1 MNIIITESQYKYI
14 LLEES
19 TNSIGKTLKELKTF
33 TSRVLKSTEKQ
44 IGLDLEFLITW
55 GTTIGGFIKPIS
67 DFIKDESINIS
78 DTDLFLILSGIILT
92 YFSSNKE
99 YLNKVLL
106 KIKENG
112 LVGVFDKVLS
122 KTENLEK
129 AFLSFI
135 DSLGVSIHKSSNM
148 LAYAFLIPIIPNLY
162 EMSSRSLNPNELNE
176 MVKRI
181 MSFGGISLSG
191 VLIKELIQ
199 GIVKRFSL
207 IK

>member
-148 LAYAFLIPIIPNLY
+148 LAYAFLIPIIPDLY

>member
-19 TNSIGKTLKELKTF
+19 TNSIGKTLKELKSF
-33 TSRVLKSTEKQ
+33 TTKVLKSTEKQ

-55 GTTIGGFIKPIS
+55 GTTIGGFVKPIS

-112 LVGVFDKVLS
+112 LVNLFDKVLS
-122 KTENLEK
+122 KTENLER

-162 EMSSRSLNPNELNE
+162 EMSSRPLNPEE
-176 MVKRI
+176 ISEITKRI
-181 MSFGGISLSG
+181 ISFGSISLSG
-191 VLIKELIQ
+191 ILIKELIQ
-199 GIVKRFSL
+199 NIVKRFKS
-207 IK
+207 

>member
-1 MNIIITESQYKYI
+1 
-14 LLEES
+14 
-19 TNSIGKTLKELKTF
+19 
-33 TSRVLKSTEKQ
+33 
-44 IGLDLEFLITW
+44 LDLEFLITW

>member
-78 DTDLFLILSGIILT
+78 NTDLFLILSGIILT

-148 LAYAFLIPIIPNLY
+148 LAYAFLIPIIPDLY

-199 GIVKRFSL
+199 GIVKRFKS
-207 IK
+207 

>member
-33 TSRVLKSTEKQ
+33 TSMVLKSTEKQ

-148 LAYAFLIPIIPNLY
+148 LAYAFLIPIIPDLY

-199 GIVKRFSL
+199 GIVKRFKS
-207 IK
+207 

>member
-148 LAYAFLIPIIPNLY
+148 LAYAFLIPIIPDLY

-199 GIVKRFSL
+199 GIVKRFKS
-207 IK
+207 